1 MPKKKQPTLKAA
13 RKATSFP
20 VRKKQAARAAPA
32 PRMVG
37 RAAGSGRQDM
47 KVAPTQQVTVNPT
60 LQAGGSGLG
69 GLAAKIEEMLRN
81 QRGAKARK
89 AQKSALSGAKKQYS
103 QYRKKAMSNLKDDN
117 KAIKKR
123 ESAKIKRLPVK
134 ERAAARK
141 KLAQMLKE
149 RVARLKKK
157 LPGRVGSA
165 GQLKNL
171 MAAFR
176 TLKV

>member
-1 MPKKKQPTLKAA
+1 MA
-13 RKATSFP
+13 
-20 VRKKQAARAAPA
+20 
-32 PRMVG
+32 
-37 RAAGSGRQDM
+37 
-47 KVAPTQQVTVNPT
+47 N
-60 LQAGGSGLG
+60 
-69 GLAAKIEEMLRN
+69 LR
-81 QRGAKARK
+81 
-89 AQKSALSGAKKQYS
+89 
-103 QYRKKAMSNLKDDN
+103 DEN

-134 ERAAARK
+134 QRPAARK
-141 KLAQMLKE
+141 KLTQMLKE
-149 RVARLKKK
+149 RMARLKKK

>member
-1 MPKKKQPTLKAA
+1 MA
-13 RKATSFP
+13 
-20 VRKKQAARAAPA
+20 
-32 PRMVG
+32 
-37 RAAGSGRQDM
+37 
-47 KVAPTQQVTVNPT
+47 N
-60 LQAGGSGLG
+60 
-69 GLAAKIEEMLRN
+69 LR
-81 QRGAKARK
+81 
-89 AQKSALSGAKKQYS
+89 
-103 QYRKKAMSNLKDDN
+103 DEN

-134 ERAAARK
+134 ERPAARK
-141 KLAQMLKE
+141 KLTQMLKE
-149 RVARLKKK
+149 RMARLKKK